1 MTAGTATDPAVE
13 LVTASV
19 ADTTSASN
27 NTGRDNSEIA
37 DDTNAG
43 HTSISTWIYMY
54 IMN

>member
-19 ADTTSASN
+19 AETTTSASN

-43 HTSISTWIYMY
+43 HTSI
-54 IMN
+54 